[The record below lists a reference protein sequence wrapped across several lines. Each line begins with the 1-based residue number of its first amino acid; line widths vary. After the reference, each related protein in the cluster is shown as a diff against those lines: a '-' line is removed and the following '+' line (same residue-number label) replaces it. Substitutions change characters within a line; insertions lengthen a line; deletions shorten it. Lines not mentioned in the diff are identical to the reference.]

1 MWTHRAKQEALRA
14 GEVGDKHAVPV
25 NSYVDVHLRDVPSE
39 KAQSIVERVTLANE
53 VSRVLQAIA
62 LSASCF
68 AAWRHLR
75 RRGQSIISMQRLMN
89 QCIAL

>member
-1 MWTHRAKQEALRA
+1 MWAHRAKQEALRA

-68 AAWRHLR
+68 AA
-75 RRGQSIISMQRLMN
+75 
-89 QCIAL
+89 